1 MFQAKPASR
10 NTHYRAIS
18 VVPIAE
24 VLRAKISL
32 PSGIGVRKL
41 LGFIHSFSFRIVLIR
56 RYLAVSMEEAMSA
69 TVQSFVDEIAA
80 KANVDP
86 GAAETAVGTILFVIQ
101 REGNATKV
109 EELFDQLPGASDLAQ
124 KHQVVAGSGGG
135 LLGTLSGVAD
145 KVVGGDAGMLVA
157 AVAQIEATNLTVPQ
171 IKNIGTALVAYL
183 KENANPEVVTE
194 IVNGIPGLKD
204 HLTHHV

>member
-56 RYLAVSMEEAMSA
+56 RYLAVSMEEA
-69 TVQSFVDEIAA
+69 
-80 KANVDP
+80 P
-86 GAAETAVGTILFVIQ
+86 
-101 REGNATKV
+101 
-109 EELFDQLPGASDLAQ
+109 
-124 KHQVVAGSGGG
+124 GGG